1 MIELAQPDRASS
13 QRPALPLRL
22 ATAVSLRPPDPP
34 SHFPGPF
41 HALLCPRIPSSLC
54 LAVLCRSPTMIYSL
68 DSPIYRSFLT
78 GRGSK
83 TTEFG
88 GVKVR

>member
-1 MIELAQPDRASS
+1 
-13 QRPALPLRL
+13 
-22 ATAVSLRPPDPP
+22 
-34 SHFPGPF
+34 
-41 HALLCPRIPSSLC
+41 
-54 LAVLCRSPTMIYSL
+54 MIYAL

-88 GVKVR
+88 GVKKRGDKVKEKGSAGEDGRSG